1 MRLKIHVSED
11 TRYIML
17 PNISTV
23 TFAELTDRIAEKF
36 GLGRNQFRCR
46 IRDDGDMITLGDQ
59 DDLDMA
65 FMSAKEA
72 AKREGGTMG
81 KMEVGIIHLI
91 VYFCSS
97 DR

>member
-65 FMSAKEA
+65 FMSAKEEA
-72 AKREGGTMG
+72 RREGGTMG
-81 KMEVGIIHLI
+81 KMEVTNTHSRRY
-91 VYFCSS
+91 VCNT